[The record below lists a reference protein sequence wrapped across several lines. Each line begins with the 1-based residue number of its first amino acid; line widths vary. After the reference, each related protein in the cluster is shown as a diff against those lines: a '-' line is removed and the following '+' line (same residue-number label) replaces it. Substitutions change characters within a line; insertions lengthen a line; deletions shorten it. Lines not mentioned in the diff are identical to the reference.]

1 MLIPDRA
8 GPDWEAAMKP
18 LLQRFG
24 ERLRRSGF
32 RRQLSLIVSAAIL
45 CLALVSSLVNALEAS
60 RQVRLYLV
68 DAGEQVA
75 ATLARQSALALLYGA
90 PDNAHDAVSTTL
102 TFPDV
107 LQVGI
112 YDATGQPL
120 LREGKQQGLP
130 ELPPRAQPPRRPM
143 LDDEDSG
150 HWVFSAPVQAGDPAS
165 PFEMQERAANT
176 LGYVRV
182 VIAKTTQDRLVTYLV
197 GSNLLTTFTVAALL
211 LVLLNLLASRLTQP
225 LRDLSALMRRAEAG
239 ESGLRARAS
248 GSREMVEMA
257 QAFNQMMTVLEQRE
271 GELTASRDEAVR
283 TALMK
288 AQFAATVSH
297 EIRTPLNGVIGMLEM
312 LRAMPLPQR
321 PRECIDE
328 AWSSARSL
336 TELVD
341 EILDFSKM
349 DAGKLVLDHID
360 FDLRSQLE
368 RVIDMLAPAAREKG
382 LSIGYLM
389 APDVPELIHADVV
402 RLRQVLVNLIGNAV
416 KFTHRGEVGVY
427 VSTVPAPDHLVG
439 LRVEVRDTGIGIAR
453 EALDRLF
460 EAFSQADSS
469 TTRKYGGTGL
479 GLAICKQLVELMGG
493 SISATSEPGAGSC
506 FVFTIACRRSAS
518 AGDGTAALLH
528 GDRVLVAD
536 GSKIVREFFRASI
549 ERDGGR
555 CTAVGDASQA
565 LNALRDAQLSGD
577 AYALV
582 AVDVSMRDATGADL
596 PSRIRG
602 NAAHAGVRLLALT
615 TYGAARTAG
624 ALGADAYL
632 DKPLHL
638 AHLLEAVRRQLLRTA
653 ADTADAA
660 LGSTTV
666 AAIHHHEVLIAEDN
680 RTNKVVAA
688 GLLRL
693 LGCRCTLASNG
704 SEAVEAASRHHF
716 DLILM
721 DCSMP
726 EIDGYEATARI
737 RAMETTTGVRTPI
750 VAMTAHAQRGDAE
763 KCLAAGMDDYLA
775 KPITLAT
782 LQQMI
787 ERWLPA
793 PARAASSL
801 PPPAPLADGLGEVL
815 DTQVFESLRSALGPA
830 IAEAVTVFLEDI
842 PGYFETL
849 EAAVERGDEGETR
862 ATLHA
867 VRGASGNLGA
877 VQLARQAEAAR
888 EAAAAGRV
896 GEVREAMPRLR
907 DAFDAV
913 ASVLTTGLPGG
924 ERSEEASALVL
935 VVDDDRSTRTAL
947 RYTLQRN
954 GFRVEEASDGAQ
966 ALAMLERISPAVIL
980 MDAVMPVMDGFEA
993 CAQIKQRPEG
1003 SHVPVLMI
1011 TALEDNTSVERA
1023 FSAGATDYIPKPIH
1037 FAVLSQ
1043 RVRGIIDASRA
1054 ERRIRRLA
1062 YNDSLTGLP
1071 NRAQFA
1077 EQLAR
1082 YIDRAK
1088 LDGEPVAV
1096 LFLDLD
1102 RFKYINDSLGHEMGD
1117 RLLSSV
1123 ARRIRGAVRQADCV
1137 ARLGG
1142 DEFTVA
1148 LSASAAAAAA
1158 AAQHISRSL
1167 ARPFHLEGHDIFVAA
1182 SIGVALYPQD
1192 GTDAGELLKHADM
1205 AMYRAKK
1212 DGSGVRFFEASME
1225 HLMSGH
1231 LQLEN
1236 DLHRALE
1243 RDELWVAYQ
1252 PKARVSTGAVVGMEA
1267 LVRWQHPVRGEI
1279 SPGDFIPL
1287 AEETGL
1293 ILAIGEWMLRS
1304 VCRQVQSWNAAG
1316 MAPLRVSVNI
1326 SGRQLAQANFVETVD
1341 RILQGSGLP
1350 AHLLELEIT
1359 ESVLMQHA
1367 ENTLEM
1373 LRGLRALGVS
1383 LSIDDFGTGY
1393 SSLAYLKRFPVDAVK
1408 IDRAFVQD
1416 LPDNADDAAI
1426 ATAMIALA
1434 HSLRL
1439 EVVAEGVETHTQ
1451 LAFLRQRDCDQIQG
1465 FLLSPPLPAS
1475 QFEQVFLASS
1485 GVPQGLE

>member
-1 MLIPDRA
+1 
-8 GPDWEAAMKP
+8 MKR
-18 LLQRFG
+18 LLQRCG

-32 RRQLSLIVSAAIL
+32 RRQLSLIVSTAIL

-60 RQVRLYLV
+60 RQVRLYLI

-107 LQVGI
+107 LHVAI
-112 YDATGQPL
+112 HDANGQPL
-120 LREGKQQGLP
+120 LREGRQQGLP
-130 ELPPRAQPPRRPM
+130 ELPPRTSPPSQPM
-143 LDDEDSG
+143 LDGEDRG
-150 HWVFSAPVQAGDPAS
+150 HWVFSAPVHAGDTAS
-165 PFEMQERAANT
+165 PFEMQDREAKT

-211 LVLLNLLASRLTQP
+211 LVLVNLLASRLTQP

-239 ESGLRARAS
+239 EPGLRARAS

-271 GELTASRDEAVR
+271 GELTASRDDAVR

-312 LRAMPLPQR
+312 LRTMTLPQR

-360 FDLRSQLE
+360 FDLRTQLE

-389 APDVPELIHADVV
+389 AADVPELIHADVV
-402 RLRQVLVNLIGNAV
+402 RLRQVLVNLVGNAV

-439 LRVEVRDTGIGIAR
+439 LSVEVRDTGIGIAPD
-453 EALDRLF
+453 ALDRLF
-460 EAFSQADSS
+460 EAYSQADSS
-469 TTRKYGGTGL
+469 TTRRYGGTGL

-493 SISATSEPGAGSC
+493 GISATSEPGVGSR
-506 FVFTIACRRSAS
+506 FVFNVTCRRGT
-518 AGDGTAALLH
+518 AGGEGTAALLH
-528 GDRVLVAD
+528 GERVLVAD
-536 GSKIVREFFRASI
+536 GSEIVREFFRASI

-555 CTAVGDASQA
+555 CTTVATASQA
-565 LNALRDAQLSGD
+565 WAALHDAQLSGET
-577 AYALV
+577 YALV
-582 AVDVSMRDATGADL
+582 AADVSMRDASGADVL
-596 PSRIRG
+596 SRIRS
-602 NAAHAGVRLLALT
+602 NAAHAHVRLLALT
-615 TYGAARTAG
+615 TFGGARTVG

-638 AHLLEAVRRQLLRTA
+638 AHLLEAVRRQLLRSA
-653 ADTADAA
+653 ADTPDAMPA
-660 LGSTTV
+660 PAQV
-666 AAIHHHEVLIAEDN
+666 AAFEHHDVLIVEDN

-693 LGCRCTLASNG
+693 LGCRCTLASDG
-704 SEAVEAASRHHF
+704 REAVEAASRRHF

-737 RAMETTTGVRTPI
+737 RALEAGTGLHTPI

-775 KPITLAT
+775 KPVTLAA
-782 LQQMI
+782 LQKMV
-787 ERWLPA
+787 ERWLPVA
-793 PARAASSL
+793 HGAVSSL
-801 PPPAPLADGLGEVL
+801 PPPAPVPEGAGEVL
-815 DTQVFESLRSALGPA
+815 DAQVFESLRSTLGPA

-849 EAAVERGDEGETR
+849 DAAIDRSDTGEIR

-867 VRGASGNLGA
+867 VRGASSNLGA
-877 VQLARQAEAAR
+877 AQLARQAEAAR
-888 EAAAAGRV
+888 ETAASGHLDD
-896 GEVREAMPRLR
+896 VRAAMPRLR

-924 ERSEEASALVL
+924 ERSEDASALVL

-954 GFRVEEASDGAQ
+954 GFRVDEASDGAQ

-993 CAQIKQRPEG
+993 CAQIKQRPDG
-1003 SHVPVLMI
+1003 ALVPVLMI
-1011 TALEDNTSVERA
+1011 TALEDNSSVERA
-1023 FSAGATDYIPKPIH
+1023 FAAGATDYIPKPIH

-1082 YIDRAK
+1082 YIDRAQ

-1102 RFKYINDSLGHEMGD
+1102 RFKYINDSLGHEIGD

-1158 AAQHISRSL
+1158 AAQHICRSL

-1192 GTDAGELLKHADM
+1192 GADAGELLKHADM

-1212 DGSGVRFFEASME
+1212 DGTGVRFFEASME

-1243 RDELWVAYQ
+1243 RNELWVAYQ

-1267 LVRWQHPVRGEI
+1267 LVRWQHPVRGQI
-1279 SPGDFIPL
+1279 VPADFIPL

-1293 ILAIGEWMLRS
+1293 ILPIGEWMLNS
-1304 VCRQVQSWNAAG
+1304 VCRQVQAWTAQGA
-1316 MAPLRVSVNI
+1316 APLRVSVNI
-1326 SGRQLAQANFVETVD
+1326 SGRQLAQANFVDIVD
-1341 RILQGSGLP
+1341 RILRSSGLP
-1350 AHLLELEIT
+1350 GHLLELEIT
-1359 ESVLMQHA
+1359 ESVLMEHA
-1367 ENTLEM
+1367 ETTLEV
-1373 LRGLRALGVS
+1373 LRGLRRLGVS

-1426 ATAMIALA
+1426 ATAIIALA

-1465 FLLSPPLPAS
+1465 YLLSPPLPAQ
-1475 QFEQVFLASS
+1475 QFEEVFVAARS
-1485 GVPQGLE
+1485 VPHRLE